1 MAGSLGSEM
10 LSGGSSLPGRGRR
23 KSSPE
28 AGQLSLTAPTGSC
41 APHPK
46 RRPVPVPG
54 VLWGTHPHVGRTIRT
69 YRINSFLLAVWELSL
84 LFISWACSLFYV
96 LFLTF
101 PWQQRRKDGA
111 IKRRYMLF
119 SFHNLRGRRAVVR
132 NSHDSSF
139 WKLLTTEASR
149 SPQFCLTGGGGGGQ
163 STAQLEESL
172 AMPEDQ
178 EWFFFRGEVTSD
190 TLLTHG
196 PSAVGLHSP
205 KWLRLA
211 VAARPCCHQVLL
223 SPEDQLTCAG
233 SLAPRSDRK
242 GALLPPGMCPQAP
255 AGPAASLGR
264 RSDSPVALPAGW
276 AGRAS

>member
-1 MAGSLGSEM
+1 MALCLPGAERPAWVQSPTLIFPPVVMAGSLGSEM

-149 SPQFCLTGGGGGGQ
+149 SPQFCLTGGGEGGK
-163 STAQLEESL
+163 AQHSWRSPLPCLRTRNGSSSGVRSR
-172 AMPEDQ
+172 Q
-178 EWFFFRGEVTSD
+178 I
-190 TLLTHG
+190 
-196 PSAVGLHSP
+196 PS
-205 KWLRLA
+205 
-211 VAARPCCHQVLL
+211 
-223 SPEDQLTCAG
+223 
-233 SLAPRSDRK
+233 
-242 GALLPPGMCPQAP
+242 
-255 AGPAASLGR
+255 
-264 RSDSPVALPAGW
+264 
-276 AGRAS
+276 